1 MALIDHFGP
10 EHTSPST
17 GQVPCAAAERFAD
30 FRLMSEDKGLP
41 DPGSSWA
48 WLGLGSALDG
58 ISGVTR
64 EATLSDKPHVV
75 YGPQKKKN
83 EHPG

>member
-1 MALIDHFGP
+1 M
-10 EHTSPST
+10 
-17 GQVPCAAAERFAD
+17 AAERFAD
-30 FRLMSEDKGLP
+30 FRLKSKDKGLP

-64 EATLSDKPHVV
+64 ETTLSDKPHVV
-75 YGPQKKKN
+75 YGPQKKKMSTQA
-83 EHPG
+83 ESGHIPGLCPR